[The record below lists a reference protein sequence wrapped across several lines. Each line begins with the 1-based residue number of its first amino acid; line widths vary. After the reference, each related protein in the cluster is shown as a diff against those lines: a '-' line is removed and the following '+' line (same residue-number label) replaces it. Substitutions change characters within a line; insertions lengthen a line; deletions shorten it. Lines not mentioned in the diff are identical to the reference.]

1 MTTGTPTY
9 KESDGKSVEV
19 QLTATVVANQVA
31 VVDGWLGVTA
41 RAGDSGDYIA
51 LTVDQREY
59 QFVVPASLSVAKGDV
74 VYIEV
79 ADLTGHTPDDS
90 AYSTTSGAGKRAFFR
105 ATAAKDSNNVVT
117 GIMLMGV

>member
-1 MTTGTPTY
+1 MTTGASTY
-9 KESDGKSVEV
+9 KESDGKSVTV
-19 QLTATVVANQVA
+19 RAGATVVANQVA
-31 VVDGWLGVTA
+31 VIEGWLGIAVRNA
-41 RAGDSGDYIA
+41 SSGDYVA
-51 LTVDQREY
+51 LRVDQQEY
-59 QFVVPASLSVAKGDV
+59 QFVVPSGLSVAKGDV

-79 ADLTGHTPDDS
+79 ADLTGHTPDDT